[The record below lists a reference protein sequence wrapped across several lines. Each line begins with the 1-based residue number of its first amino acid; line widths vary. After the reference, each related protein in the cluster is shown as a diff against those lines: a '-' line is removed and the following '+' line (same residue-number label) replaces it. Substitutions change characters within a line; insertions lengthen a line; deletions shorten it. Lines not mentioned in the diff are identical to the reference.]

1 MKKAA
6 FVLTAMILAIICIS
20 FNNTSSAQ
28 NDKSSR
34 AEKRKLKKMAEQA
47 VVKKAVESRRYVIK
61 VNRLYSNGAAF
72 YEMVPTSNFLI
83 VNGEF
88 TSISLGYIGRSFGSR
103 PITGINMNGQ
113 TYNYKMQDNESKG
126 VYSVQMSVKYGS
138 DKFDIY
144 LSIGASGNCDITINN
159 PYIQSIRYEGNLEP
173 IPASMPTPPAG
184 VIQRM

>member
-6 FVLTAMILAIICIS
+6 FVLTVLVLALACIS
-20 FNNTSSAQ
+20 LNNLSAQ
-28 NDKSSR
+28 GDKSSR
-34 AEKRKLKKMAEQA
+34 AEKRKLKKIAEQA

-72 YEMVPTSNFLI
+72 YEMVPSSNFLI

-88 TSISLGYIGRSFGSR
+88 ASISLGYIGRSFGSR

-144 LSIGASGNCDITINN
+144 LSIGASGNCDISINN
-159 PYIQSIRYEGNLEP
+159 PYIQSIHYEGNLEP
-173 IPASMPTPPAG
+173 IPASMPTPPTS